1 MNPTCLHSQFIR
13 VRIKR
18 TLGNGRDIEPHG
30 VLEYYLPR
38 SRWTP
43 DGRKQVHVG

>member
-1 MNPTCLHSQFIR
+1 MNPRCLHSQFIR
-13 VRIKR
+13 VRVKR
-18 TLGNGRDIEPHG
+18 TLGDGRGIEPKPPR
-30 VLEYYLPR
+30 EYTLPR